1 MRNTRTEQMFS
12 AVVPTKD
19 MGRLQELMMT
29 KFLNC
34 VSAIKIAEPTSRF
47 IYFGFTRA
55 RRSSLRIGINGL

>member
-1 MRNTRTEQMFS
+1 
-12 AVVPTKD
+12 